1 MAFNPR
7 PQFLLRLF
15 LAFVLAGT
23 VVSVQAEP
31 KGEPQAAAPDEG
43 SLDDIVRQCDEAWQ
57 RGRWVDAKK
66 LCLAVLERADQLP
79 DSNPKKAR
87 VLFQVVPIYYRSDD
101 DKPQAISLLQRI
113 VAIDETALGPEDP
126 QVALDLREL
135 GIQQQFLKPVD
146 AEKSF
151 ERAVTIAEG
160 AQHMNSALR
169 MHVFVGASQFCRPR
183 MGISFFAVILIAW
196 ECEGRANAGE
206 GRVRSEMSE
215 KVVAQFKKLLLARRL
230 ELSRNLNQT
239 VEEVRAAETA
249 EGGEPGDD
257 IRRLAPE
264 LLQQG
269 THAQG
274 MLMAM
279 DAALARIASGT
290 FGRCMTCGE
299 EIGSRRLVAFPW
311 IQYCLG
317 CQHIEEKRRQTPV
330 PAR

>member
-1 MAFNPR
+1 
-7 PQFLLRLF
+7 
-15 LAFVLAGT
+15 
-23 VVSVQAEP
+23 
-31 KGEPQAAAPDEG
+31 
-43 SLDDIVRQCDEAWQ
+43 
-57 RGRWVDAKK
+57 
-66 LCLAVLERADQLP
+66 
-79 DSNPKKAR
+79 
-87 VLFQVVPIYYRSDD
+87 
-101 DKPQAISLLQRI
+101 
-113 VAIDETALGPEDP
+113 
-126 QVALDLREL
+126 
-135 GIQQQFLKPVD
+135 
-146 AEKSF
+146 
-151 ERAVTIAEG
+151 
-160 AQHMNSALR
+160 
-169 MHVFVGASQFCRPR
+169 

-196 ECEGRANAGE
+196 ECDGCATQGRE
-206 GRVRSEMSE
+206 EVRSEMMSE

-239 VEEVRAAETA
+239 VEEVRAAETS
-249 EGGEPGDD
+249 EGGEPDSG
-257 IRRLAPE
+257 RPLAPE

-269 THAQG
+269 TQAQG